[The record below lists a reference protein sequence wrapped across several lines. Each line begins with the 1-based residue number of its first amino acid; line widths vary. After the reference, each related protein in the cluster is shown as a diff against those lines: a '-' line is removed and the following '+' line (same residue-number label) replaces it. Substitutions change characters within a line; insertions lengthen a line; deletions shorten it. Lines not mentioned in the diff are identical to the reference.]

1 MPSTREIRRRIRSVT
16 NTAQITKAME
26 MVSAVKMRRAQA
38 AVIASRPYAEKM
50 AELLASLAANNS
62 GLGHPLLGVRPI
74 KRIGLVLITSDR
86 GLCGALNIN
95 VIRTAAAYSLEQST
109 PAGLVTIGR
118 RGRDWMSR
126 RGVEIVADLPTLPDR
141 PALLDIA
148 PAARVVMDGYAS
160 GAFDAVYLVYS
171 DFRSTTSQVAR
182 RKQLLPVELARGT
195 SQQLADYIF
204 EPSAD
209 AVLNDLLP
217 RFVESEIYEAVLE
230 SRASEHSARMIA
242 MHNAT
247 ANAEDVVEDLTLS
260 YNKARQ
266 AGITRE
272 ILEIASGAEALS
284 QG

>member
-95 VIRTAAAYSLEQST
+95 VIRTAATYSLEQST

-148 PAARVVMDGYAS
+148 PAARVVMDSYAS